1 MQTSG
6 KLEADRTCKPLNEN
20 DSGDRGGLMQYPR
33 MFAWGS
39 LWAAFLSGLV
49 IGLVVP
55 SVAVVLVLLLWVG
68 FRRGLRSLR
77 LL

>member
-1 MQTSG
+1 
-6 KLEADRTCKPLNEN
+6 
-20 DSGDRGGLMQYPR
+20 MQYPR